1 MLFDVHVHTTHSSCS
16 ALAIEEILLN
26 ARSRGVDG
34 VCITDHNTMNVR
46 NDIVEG
52 IQDDGLCV
60 IIGMEYDTPDGDFLL
75 FGPIEDLR
83 PGLDAEEVLHIV
95 SERGGVSIAAH
106 PFRQDRPVAESVMQK
121 GLCRVI
127 EGINGRNS
135 EFENAKTYIEKNVAE
150 GSRVDAVW
158 ETSIGNMGRIIYV
171 FEVQTK
177 GSIDG
182 LILNLLKSMNN
193 PAVQGVVAVSDK
205 EQLEKIKKHAENV
218 GDLSKKLRY
227 WDYEEVLQN
236 HEALE
241 LVNESINRLGLVPDF
256 F

>member
-1 MLFDVHVHTTHSSCS
+1 MLFDVHVHTKHSSCS

-135 EFENAKTYIEKNVAE
+135 EFENAKTYRWIKKYSLHQCG
-150 GSRVDAVW
+150 GSDAHSLEELGTVV
-158 ETSIGNMGRIIYV
+158 TSINTPVRNRRDFINAMNSGSFAPLKNIIDLRA
-171 FEVQTK
+171 F
-177 GSIDG
+177 
-182 LILNLLKSMNN
+182 
-193 PAVQGVVAVSDK
+193 K
-205 EQLEKIKKHAENV
+205 E
-218 GDLSKKLRY
+218 GTSR
-227 WDYEEVLQN
+227 
-236 HEALE
+236 
-241 LVNESINRLGLVPDF
+241 R
-256 F
+256 